1 MTIKGSLYPS
11 IASSLAKDGYIV
23 LTNFLPSQ
31 IIQQLYDHVIALPNE
46 SFQQARVGSKNNLQ
60 LNKNVRNDK
69 SLWLCEQH
77 PIEKNYL
84 AIMEECRIQLN
95 KRLFLGLQR
104 FEAHFSYYKTGAFY
118 QRHIDSF
125 QDQSHRIISSVFYL
139 NPDWSDDNGGEL
151 ILYEPDSDNI
161 LSIIRPHFGTMVLFL
176 SEELPHEVLPTKYDR
191 YSIAGWFHSDNI
203 TD

>member
-125 QDQSHRIISSVFYL
+125 QDQSHRIIS
-139 NPDWSDDNGGEL
+139 
-151 ILYEPDSDNI
+151 
-161 LSIIRPHFGTMVLFL
+161 VLL
-176 SEELPHEVLPTKYDR
+176 Q
-191 YSIAGWFHSDNI
+191 
-203 TD
+203 

>member
-60 LNKNVRNDK
+60 LNKKVRNDK

-104 FEAHFSYYKTGAFY
+104 FEAHFSFYKTGAFY

-176 SEELPHEVLPTKYDR
+176 SEEFSHEVLPTKSDR

>member
-31 IIQQLYDHVIALPNE
+31 IIQQLYDHVTALPNE

-60 LNKNVRNDK
+60 LNKKVRNDK

-104 FEAHFSYYKTGAFY
+104 FEAHFSFYKTGAFY

-176 SEELPHEVLPTKYDR
+176 SEEFSHEVLPTKYDR

>member
-31 IIQQLYDHVIALPNE
+31 IIQQLYDHVTALPNE

-104 FEAHFSYYKTGAFY
+104 FEAHFSFYKTGAFY

-176 SEELPHEVLPTKYDR
+176 SEEFSHEVLPTKYDR

>member
-60 LNKNVRNDK
+60 LNKKVRNDK

-176 SEELPHEVLPTKYDR
+176 SEEFSHEVLPTKYDR

>member
-104 FEAHFSYYKTGAFY
+104 FEAHFSFYKTGAFY

-176 SEELPHEVLPTKYDR
+176 SEEFSHEVLPTKYDR